1 MHSVGL
7 QASGTKRSQYQE
19 APMMKTCVPL
29 LVTATLSL
37 GLSGAVTGQ
46 AKPPQVQ
53 FVQTAGSVAFK
64 DGVLTLKDASPM
76 TVFFS
81 DRPERL
87 TGQVRNDLFAGLWSE
102 GKNSFKSDPPN
113 AALSVFNPQGQPAQA
128 VVVLSNPRLDGRNIH
143 YNARVL
149 TGAIPPAGAESTLF
163 IDGYGA
169 PYNSGQNNPA
179 YSDYPC
185 WAATA
190 FSWGRQ

>member
-1 MHSVGL
+1 
-7 QASGTKRSQYQE
+7 
-19 APMMKTCVPL
+19 MMKECAVL
-29 LVTATLSL
+29 LGTVLLSL
-37 GLSGAVTGQ
+37 ALSAAATGQ
-46 AKPPQVQ
+46 PKTPQVQ
-53 FVQTAGSVAFK
+53 FVQSATAVAYK

-87 TGQVRNDLFAGLWSE
+87 TGQVRNDLFAKLWNE

-113 AALSVFNPQGQPAQA
+113 AALSIFDSHGEPTQ
-128 VVVLSNPRLDGRNIH
+128 VVVALDNPRLDGKDIQ
-143 YNARVL
+143 YDARVL
-149 TGAIPPAGAESTLF
+149 RGTIPPAGAESTLF

-169 PYNSGQNNPA
+169 PCNSGQNNPS